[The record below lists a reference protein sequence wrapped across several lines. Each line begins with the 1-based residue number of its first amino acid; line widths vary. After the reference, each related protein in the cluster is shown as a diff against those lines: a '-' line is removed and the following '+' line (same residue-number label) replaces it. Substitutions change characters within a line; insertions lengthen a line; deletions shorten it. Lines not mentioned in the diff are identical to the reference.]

1 MNTQLANQDY
11 DVVIIGAGLGGLLS
25 AAQCLQRGMRVAV
38 LERLAHCGGR
48 FTAKTFQGAQ
58 ISTGAVHMLP
68 FGSNGVLA
76 GMLRRL
82 AVPHYVYDAEVFA
95 SFFVHG
101 QQYVCRSL
109 LGVAAFLGPRQ
120 FGRFVLLGPT
130 LMARRLPSNERD
142 LPFTEWL
149 KKYHVTPT
157 SAPELY
163 AFFERISHFALSV
176 PLEQISA
183 QEVAETTRNM
193 FRYGPPGIVDGGC
206 AAVTGELERRVREQG
221 AELRLRHDVVRI
233 MTKDGAVTGV
243 HVRDKATSAE
253 SILHTPLVISTIGP
267 RATLPM
273 IQGGAEDA
281 SADALLSENDSFD
294 GVSARPSE
302 NMAVSGALS
311 ATNGAPLREAIGLKT
326 HVLSDRS
333 LIAHKGIMYCLDT
346 ERIAGVVQPS
356 NSDRRLA
363 PPGKH
368 LLITHQVMR
377 SDDVEKER
385 ALALADLR
393 RIFGPDFEQACKVLT
408 ISQYRGEWPVNR
420 AQQGA
425 DFSPEIGLRGLLL
438 VGDAIKPSGYLM
450 VEGVA
455 QSVNQ
460 MLDLLDAL
468 DGSEVASIGN
478 QGPARAASEE
488 QPSGRSHIP
497 PKPKAARALYWLVSP
512 PPPARQKPLQTRGE
526 RL

>member
-1 MNTQLANQDY
+1 MNNDLVNQPY
-11 DVVIIGAGLGGLLS
+11 DVIIIGAGLGGLLS
-25 AAQCLQRGMRVAV
+25 AAHCLQRGMRVAV

-101 QQYVCRSL
+101 RQYVCRSL
-109 LGVAAFLGPRQ
+109 LGVAAFLGTRQ
-120 FGRFVLLGPT
+120 FARFLMLGPK
-130 LMARRLPSNERD
+130 LIAWRLPANERD
-142 LPFTEWL
+142 LPFTVWL
-149 KKYHVTPT
+149 EKQHITPGR
-157 SAPELY
+157 APELY

-183 QEVAETTRNM
+183 QEVAETTKNM
-193 FRYGPPGIVDGGC
+193 FRYGPPGVVEGGC
-206 AAVTGELERRVREQG
+206 AAVTGELERRLREQG
-221 AELRLRHDVVRI
+221 ADLCLQHDVIRILSGDGEVR
-233 MTKDGAVTGV
+233 GV
-243 HVRDKATSAE
+243 HVRDKATGME
-253 SILHTPLVISTIGP
+253 SILHAPLVVSDIGP
-267 RATLPM
+267 RATLRLLT
-273 IQGGAEDA
+273 GATD
-281 SADALLSENDSFD
+281 DSSD
-294 GVSARPSE
+294 GVSPNRS
-302 NMAVSGALS
+302 
-311 ATNGAPLREAIGLKT
+311 PLREAIGLKT

-333 LIAHKGIMYCLDT
+333 LIPHKGILYCLDT
-346 ERIAGVVQPS
+346 ERIAGIVQPS
-356 NSDRRLA
+356 NCDARLA

-377 SDDVEKER
+377 SENVEQER

-393 RIFGPDFEQACKVLT
+393 RIFGPNFERDCRVLT

-425 DFSPEIGLRGLLL
+425 DFAPEPGLRGLYL

-460 MLDLLDAL
+460 VLDLLNQFDQGKVSQSPGHEQATPAYTVKPM
-468 DGSEVASIGN
+468 GAS
-478 QGPARAASEE
+478 
-488 QPSGRSHIP
+488 HVP
-497 PKPKAARALYWLVSP
+497 PKPKAARALYWLKAP
-512 PPPARQKPLQTRGE
+512 PPPAKQERIQPRGE
-526 RL
+526 VS

>member
-1 MNTQLANQDY
+1 LSTSNAMTNQLANQDY
-11 DVVIIGAGLGGLLS
+11 DVIIIGAGLGGLLS

-95 SFFVHG
+95 SFFVHSR
-101 QQYVCRSL
+101 QYVCRSL
-109 LGVAAFLGPRQ
+109 LGVASFLGPRQ
-120 FGRFVLLGPT
+120 FARFVRLGPT
-130 LMARRLPSNERD
+130 LMARRLPPNERA
-142 LPFTEWL
+142 LPFTAWL
-149 KKYHVTPT
+149 EKQRVTPA

-183 QEVAETTRNM
+183 AEVAETTRNM
-193 FRYGPPGIVDGGC
+193 FRYGPPGVVEGGC

-221 AELRLRHDVVRI
+221 GTVLLRHDVARLL
-233 MTKDGAVTGV
+233 TEDGAVTGV
-243 HVRDKATSAE
+243 QVRDKATGAE
-253 SILHTPLVISTIGP
+253 STLHAPLVISNVGP
-267 RATLPM
+267 RATLRMLQSEVDTLSPDE
-273 IQGGAEDA
+273 GNPATAEETA
-281 SADALLSENDSFD
+281 
-294 GVSARPSE
+294 
-302 NMAVSGALS
+302 AVPELTA
-311 ATNGAPLREAIGLKT
+311 ANGAPLREAVGLKV

-333 LIAHKGIMYCLDT
+333 LIPHKGIMYCLDT
-346 ERIAGVVQPS
+346 ERIAGMVQPS
-356 NSDRRLA
+356 NCDRRLA

-368 LLITHQVMR
+368 LLISHQVMR
-377 SDDVEKER
+377 SDDVERER
-385 ALALADLR
+385 ALAVADLR
-393 RIFGPDFEQACKVLT
+393 QIIGPDFERDCHILT

-420 AQQGA
+420 TQQGA
-425 DFSPEIGLRGLLL
+425 DFASELGVRGLYL

-460 MLDLLDAL
+460 MLDLLDDL
-468 DGSEVASIGN
+468 DGVADG
-478 QGPARAASEE
+478 A
-488 QPSGRSHIP
+488 SHISR
-497 PKPKAARALYWLVSP
+497 KPSAARSLYWLVAP
-512 PPPARQKPLQTRGE
+512 PPPAKQPRQPSRSE
-526 RL
+526 IR

>member
-1 MNTQLANQDY
+1 
-11 DVVIIGAGLGGLLS
+11 
-25 AAQCLQRGMRVAV
+25 MRVVV

-48 FTAKTFQGAQ
+48 FTAKTFQGTQ

-101 QQYVCRSL
+101 RQHICRSL
-109 LGVAAFLGPRQ
+109 LGVASFLGPRQ
-120 FGRFVLLGPT
+120 FARFVMLGPT
-130 LMARRLPSNERD
+130 LMARRLPPDERD

-149 KKYHVTPT
+149 KKYHVTPA

-163 AFFERISHFALSV
+163 AFFERISHFALSI
-176 PLEQISA
+176 PLEQVSA
-183 QEVAETTRNM
+183 REVAETTKNM
-193 FRYGPPGIVDGGC
+193 FRYGPPGVVEGGC
-206 AAVTGELERRVREQG
+206 AAVTGELERRLRERG
-221 AELRLRHDVVRI
+221 ADLRLRHDVVHI
-233 MTKDGAVTGV
+233 LTEDGGV
-243 HVRDKATSAE
+243 IGVQVRDKTTGEE
-253 SILHTPLVISTIGP
+253 SIVYTPLVISNIGP
-267 RATLPM
+267 RATMRLVAGVEKSRLPDEDTSEAPLPGSTLEM
-273 IQGGAEDA
+273 ASPEPAPSVNIIGASDGAVPREA
-281 SADALLSENDSFD
+281 VGLKVHLLSD
-294 GVSARPSE
+294 
-302 NMAVSGALS
+302 
-311 ATNGAPLREAIGLKT
+311 T
-326 HVLSDRS
+326 S
-333 LIAHKGIMYCLDT
+333 LIPHKGIMYCLDT
-346 ERIAGVVQPS
+346 ERIAGMVQPS
-356 NSDRRLA
+356 NCDRRLA

-393 RIFGPDFEQACKVLT
+393 RIIGPNFEQDCSVLT

-425 DFSPEIGLRGLLL
+425 DFAPEIGLRGLYL
-438 VGDAIKPSGYLM
+438 VGDATKPSGYLM

-460 MLDLLDAL
+460 MLDLLDDL
-468 DGSEVASIGN
+468 DHKAGSLAGHEESAK
-478 QGPARAASEE
+478 AASGKRT
-488 QPSGRSHIP
+488 SGRSHVP
-497 PKPKAARALYWLVSP
+497 PKPRAARALYWLVAP
-512 PPPARQKPLQTRGE
+512 PPPAKQEPSQVRSK

>member
-1 MNTQLANQDY
+1 MGDNNAMTPQLANQDY

-101 QQYVCRSL
+101 RQHVCRSL
-109 LGVAAFLGPRQ
+109 LGVASFLGPRQ
-120 FGRFVLLGPT
+120 FTRFVLLGPT
-130 LMARRLPSNERD
+130 LMARRLPADERD
-142 LPFTEWL
+142 LPFTDWL

-157 SAPELY
+157 SSPELY

-176 PLEQISA
+176 PLEEISA
-183 QEVAETTRNM
+183 LEVAETTKNM
-193 FRYGPPGIVDGGC
+193 FRYGPPGIVEGGC

-221 AELRLRHDVVRI
+221 GEVRLRHDVVRVL
-233 MTKDGAVTGV
+233 TEEGAVTGV
-243 HVRDKATSAE
+243 HARDKATGEE
-253 SILHTPLVISTIGP
+253 SILHAPLVISNVGP
-267 RATLPM
+267 RATARM
-273 IQGGAEDA
+273 AQGVVEH
-281 SADALLSENDSFD
+281 SA
-294 GVSARPSE
+294 PI
-302 NMAVSGALS
+302 
-311 ATNGAPLREAIGLKT
+311 REAVGLKV

-333 LIAHKGIMYCLDT
+333 LIPHKGIMYCLDT
-346 ERIAGVVQPS
+346 ERIAGMVQPS
-356 NSDRRLA
+356 NCDRRLA

-377 SDDVEKER
+377 SDDVEQER
-385 ALALADLR
+385 ALAVADLR
-393 RIFGPDFEQACKVLT
+393 RIIGPDFERDCRVLT

-425 DFSPEIGLRGLLL
+425 DFAPEIGLRGLYL

-460 MLDLLDAL
+460 MLDLLDDL
-468 DGSEVASIGN
+468 DRGGTAPATKMEPAAAARSE
-478 QGPARAASEE
+478 RR
-488 QPSGRSHIP
+488 SGASHIP
-497 PKPKAARALYWLVSP
+497 RKPGAARALYWLVAP
-512 PPPARQKPLQTRGE
+512 PPPARQKHLPTRSE
-526 RL
+526 PQ

>member
-1 MNTQLANQDY
+1 MTTRLPNQDY

-38 LERLAHCGGR
+38 LDRLAHCGGR

-82 AVPHYVYDAEVFA
+82 AVPHYVDDAEVFA

-101 QQYVCRSL
+101 RQYVCRSL
-109 LGVAAFLGPRQ
+109 LGVAAFMGPRQ
-120 FGRFVLLGPT
+120 FARFVTLGPT
-130 LMARRLPSNERD
+130 LMARRLPSGERD
-142 LPFTEWL
+142 LPFTDWL
-149 KKYHVTPT
+149 KQYRVTPA

-176 PLEQISA
+176 PLEQVSA
-183 QEVAETTRNM
+183 AEVAETTKNM
-193 FRYGPPGIVDGGC
+193 FRYGPPGIVEGGC

-221 AELRLRHDVVRI
+221 GEILLRHDVVRLLAE
-233 MTKDGAVTGV
+233 DGAVTGA
-243 HVRDKATSAE
+243 HVRDKMTGVE
-253 SILHTPLVISTIGP
+253 SILRAPLVISNVGP
-267 RATLPM
+267 RATLRMLQAETNNLLANEETAAPD
-273 IQGGAEDA
+273 IQETDLVTDLVTTG
-281 SADALLSENDSFD
+281 
-294 GVSARPSE
+294 
-302 NMAVSGALS
+302 
-311 ATNGAPLREAIGLKT
+311 GAPLREAVGLKV

-333 LIAHKGIMYCLDT
+333 FIPHKGIMYCLDT
-346 ERIAGVVQPS
+346 ERIAGMVQPS

-377 SDDVEKER
+377 SDDVEHER
-385 ALALADLR
+385 ALAVADLR
-393 RIFGPDFEQACKVLT
+393 RVFGPDFERDCRILT

-425 DFSPEIGLRGLLL
+425 DFAPEIGLRGLLL

-460 MLDLLDAL
+460 MLDLLDGLGRESGKATRQAQSAQPTKAPRSGKQS
-468 DGSEVASIGN
+468 GS
-478 QGPARAASEE
+478 
-488 QPSGRSHIP
+488 SHIP
-497 PKPKAARALYWLVSP
+497 RKPRAARALYWLVAP
-512 PPPARQKPLQTRGE
+512 PPPARQKRQPYRSETP
-526 RL
+526 

>member
-1 MNTQLANQDY
+1 MKTQLANQDY

-101 QQYVCRSL
+101 RQHVCRSL
-109 LGVAAFLGPRQ
+109 LGVASFLGPRQ
-120 FGRFVLLGPT
+120 FARFVMLGPT
-130 LMARRLPSNERD
+130 LMARRLPPGERD
-142 LPFTEWL
+142 LPFTAWL
-149 KKYHVTPT
+149 KKYHVTPA

-163 AFFERISHFALSV
+163 AFFERICHFALSV

-183 QEVAETTRNM
+183 AEVAETTKNM
-193 FRYGPPGIVDGGC
+193 FRYGPPGIVEGGC

-221 AELRLRHDVVRI
+221 GDVCLRHDVVRI
-233 MTKDGAVTGV
+233 LTEDGAVVGV

-253 SILHTPLVISTIGP
+253 SVLHTPLVISNVGP
-267 RATLPM
+267 RATLRM
-273 IQGGAEDA
+273 AQGEAEARVQEGESAVPTAQETA
-281 SADALLSENDSFD
+281 SAEPLYAS
-294 GVSARPSE
+294 
-302 NMAVSGALS
+302 
-311 ATNGAPLREAIGLKT
+311 NGAPLREAVGLKV

-333 LIAHKGIMYCLDT
+333 LIPHKGIMYCLDT
-346 ERIAGVVQPS
+346 ERIAGMVQPS

-377 SDDVEKER
+377 SDDVEQER
-385 ALALADLR
+385 ALAVADLR
-393 RIFGPDFEQACKVLT
+393 KIIGPDFERDCRVLT

-425 DFSPEIGLRGLLL
+425 DFAPEIGLRGLYL

-460 MLDLLDAL
+460 LLDLLDDL
-468 DGSEVASIGN
+468 DHGT
-478 QGPARAASEE
+478 AAQDE
-488 QPSGRSHIP
+488 QPEPAKAARQGKLAGASHVP
-497 PKPKAARALYWLVSP
+497 RKPRAARALYWLVAP
-512 PPPARQKPLQTRGE
+512 PPPARQERSQARSETR
-526 RL
+526 

>member
-1 MNTQLANQDY
+1 MTTRLANQDY

-25 AAQCLQRGMRVAV
+25 AAQCLQRGLRVAV

-76 GMLRRL
+76 GMLRSL
-82 AVPHYVYDAEVFA
+82 AVPHYVDDAEVFA

-101 QQYVCRSL
+101 RQYVCRSL
-109 LGVAAFLGPRQ
+109 LGVASFMGPRQ
-120 FGRFVLLGPT
+120 FARFVLLGPT
-130 LMARRLPSNERD
+130 LLARPLPPAERD
-142 LPFTEWL
+142 LPFPEWL
-149 KKYHVTPT
+149 KKYHVTPA

-176 PLEQISA
+176 PLEQINA
-183 QEVAETTRNM
+183 AEVAETTKNM
-193 FRYGPPGIVDGGC
+193 FRYGPPGIVEGGC

-221 AELRLRHDVVRI
+221 GDVLLRHDVVRLL
-233 MTKDGAVTGV
+233 TGDGAVTGA
-243 HVRDKATSAE
+243 HVRDKATGE
-253 SILHTPLVISTIGP
+253 ERILHAPLVISNVGP
-267 RATLPM
+267 RATLRMLQEPAA
-273 IQGGAEDA
+273 GLA
-281 SADALLSENDSFD
+281 SAEEGPMSEEETAAPAPPTPSAAPDLLS
-294 GVSARPSE
+294 A
-302 NMAVSGALS
+302 A
-311 ATNGAPLREAIGLKT
+311 NGAPLREAVGLKV
-326 HVLSDRS
+326 HVLSERS
-333 LIAHKGIMYCLDT
+333 FIPHKGIMYCLDT
-346 ERIAGVVQPS
+346 ERIAGMVQPS

-377 SDDVEKER
+377 SDDVEQER
-385 ALALADLR
+385 RLAVVDLR
-393 RIFGPDFEQACKVLT
+393 RIIGPDFERDCRILT

-425 DFSPEIGLRGLLL
+425 DFAPELGLRGLYL

-460 MLDLLDAL
+460 MLDLLDDLDRGAVAL
-468 DGSEVASIGN
+468 PSQPQRS
-478 QGPARAASEE
+478 RAAG
-488 QPSGRSHIP
+488 PTKRLGASHIP
-497 PKPKAARALYWLVSP
+497 RKPRAARALYWLVAP
-512 PPPARQKPLQTRGE
+512 PPPARQK
-526 RL
+526 RLPTSSEAE

>member
-25 AAQCLQRGMRVAV
+25 AAQCLHRGMRVAV

-48 FTAKTFQGAQ
+48 FTSKTFQGAQ

-101 QQYVCRSL
+101 RQYVCRSL
-109 LGVAAFLGPRQ
+109 LGVASFLGPGQ
-120 FGRFVLLGPT
+120 FARFVLLGPT
-130 LMARRLPSNERD
+130 LMARRLPSDERD
-142 LPFTEWL
+142 LPFTAWL

-183 QEVAETTRNM
+183 QEVAETTKNM

-206 AAVTGELERRVREQG
+206 AAVTGELERRVRERG
-221 AELRLRHDVVRI
+221 ANLRLRHDVVRI
-233 MTKDGAVTGV
+233 VTQDGAVTGV
-243 HVRDKATSAE
+243 HVRDKATGEE
-253 SILHTPLVISTIGP
+253 SLLHTPLVISNVGP
-267 RATLPM
+267 RATARMVEGDAP
-273 IQGGAEDA
+273 ASPDA
-281 SADALLSENDSFD
+281 SFLELASSDAGAAPRSPAYAPSAESLLASS
-294 GVSARPSE
+294 
-302 NMAVSGALS
+302 
-311 ATNGAPLREAIGLKT
+311 GAPLREAIGLKT

-356 NSDRRLA
+356 NADRRLA

-393 RIFGPDFEQACKVLT
+393 RIFGPAFDHDCKVLT

-425 DFSPEIGLRGLLL
+425 DFAPEIGLRGLYL

-468 DGSEVASIGN
+468 DGQGAASMRN
-478 QGPARAASEE
+478 QGPVSAANGGKPSE
-488 QPSGRSHIP
+488 RSHIP

-512 PPPARQKPLQTRGE
+512 PPPARQKPLQPGGD
-526 RL
+526 LL